1 MSENIQDSHGPVG
14 PPDQVSAGGIF
25 NRKEQFQEA
34 SGAIVPAPGAMAR
47 RAFLRRAGL
56 TAAGIA
62 AAAARG
68 ANVPAAVEPCMRQS
82 SLPDDSPAPLPP
94 LSDAA
99 LQRRKKTLFCT
110 EYETWFVPPIA
121 GGNYWGNAEA
131 RPVLGHY
138 SSLDPKVIRQ
148 HARWIHDAGFDFIQI
163 DWSNNLGVNWT
174 NGNAKGIMGATMRL
188 LAEYTQLKRHPKFV
202 LLLGSDNGSL
212 ATPQFAQQ
220 IHRIEREILAKTE
233 YARLWQHFDG
243 KPLLNIYTGSSFGA
257 PPTYSNPHFTVRFVS
272 AFHEITLNP
281 GGAWSDLDRA
291 AIVNGPAT
299 PIFPFQGRSLRP
311 WKAGPGWS
319 LARQPKAGV
328 YATHPQGVRG
338 ALISAPFTVTD
349 RVITFNY
356 SGVDFWVY
364 ADATRQFPGGKIP
377 GNQTLFVLRD
387 AATGAILRRA
397 FPPGMAKFTMRQ
409 WNVGDLL
416 GRRVIFEAIASP
428 HIGVPYGG
436 SLGFGGL
443 AFTRCEQMVASLAV
457 GGNENGGGAWGD
469 WDAHLRCS
477 GATLVQFLA
486 AAFQYEPQVI
496 MIKQWNEFAAPDQ
509 YGVEAS
515 NDIEPTVVH
524 RLEGP
529 YSDGWGYYYLDLVTK
544 LIRQYRQGYRVPQV
558 LLDTRYP

>member
-1 MSENIQDSHGPVG
+1 MSERIQDSSGPADSPDEIPAEIIHDEQDRLGDTAAVA
-14 PPDQVSAGGIF
+14 PPV
-25 NRKEQFQEA
+25 
-34 SGAIVPAPGAMAR
+34 PGAMAR
-47 RAFLRRAGL
+47 RAFLQRAGL

-62 AAAARG
+62 AASARG
-68 ANVPAAVEPCMRQS
+68 ANALAAARPRMLHS

-94 LSDAA
+94 LSGAA
-99 LQRRKKTLFCT
+99 LERRKKTLFCT
-110 EYETWFVPPIA
+110 EYETWFVPPVD

-131 RPVLGHY
+131 KPVLGHY

-148 HARWIHDAGFDFIQI
+148 HARWIYDAGFDFIQI

-188 LAEYTQLKRHPKFV
+188 LAEYTHLKRRPNFV
-202 LLLGSDNGSL
+202 LLLGLDNGSIS
-212 ATPQFAQQ
+212 TPQFYAQIQ
-220 IHRIEREILAKTE
+220 RIEREILAKPE

-243 KPLLNIYTGSSFGA
+243 KPLLNIYTGASFSA
-257 PPTYSNPHFTVRFVS
+257 PPAYSNPHFTVRFVS

-281 GGAWSDLDRA
+281 GGTWSDLDRA
-291 AIVNGPAT
+291 AIVNGPPT
-299 PIFPFQGRSLRP
+299 PIFPFQGHSLRP

-319 LARQPKAGV
+319 LAHQPKTGV
-328 YATHPQGVRG
+328 YATHPRGVRG
-338 ALISAPFTVTD
+338 ALRSEPFTVTD

-356 SGVDFWVY
+356 SGMDFWVY
-364 ADATRQFPGGKIP
+364 ANATRQFPGGKIP
-377 GNQTLFVLRD
+377 ANQTLFVLRD

-397 FPPGMAKFTMRQ
+397 FPPGMSKFTMRQ
-409 WNVGDLL
+409 WDVGDLL
-416 GRRVIFEAIASP
+416 GKRVIFEAIAGSP
-428 HIGVPYGG
+428 SGVPYGG

-443 AFTRCEQMVASLAV
+443 AFTRCEQMVASVAV
-457 GGNENGGGAWGD
+457 GGNEDGGGAWCD

-477 GATLVQFLA
+477 GATLVQFLT
-486 AAFQYEPQVI
+486 AAFRYEPQVI
-496 MIKQWNEFAAPDQ
+496 MIKQWNEFGAPDQ

-524 RLEGP
+524 RLDGP

-544 LIRQYRQGYRVPQV
+544 LIRQYRQGFRVPQV